1 MENLTDFLNRKR
13 KLRKSRSIEKKNGP
27 VIQIAMSIDRNP
39 KPITRKILNMPE
51 RKLNIEYYTPIEVPY
66 LDKNGDEKV
75 SLEPGFKDLTRN
87 AQKREQKRLLPK
99 HYDQEALYR
108 IYGE

>member
-1 MENLTDFLNRKR
+1 MENLTDFLNKKR
-13 KLRKSRSIEKKNGP
+13 KLRKERSTEKKNGH
-27 VIQIAMSIDRNP
+27 VIQIAMSIDKNP
-39 KPITRKILNMPE
+39 KPILKKVLNMPE

-66 LDKNGDEKV
+66 LDKNGNEKIDIE
-75 SLEPGFKDLTRN
+75 LEYKDLPRN

-99 HYDQEALYR
+99 HYDTEALYR